1 MNLDGG
7 AYALTLFL
15 VGQVIKI
22 LFLTDRLFSGGCY
35 WHGAIFW
42 GRRQVKP
49 GESTTLVDI
58 CCETRMT
65 GLVLKRMTV
74 TPTETAP

>member
-22 LFLTDRLFSGGCY
+22 FLLTDRVFAGGCY
-35 WHGAIFW
+35 WHGALFW
-42 GRRQVKP
+42 GGRQVES

-58 CCETRMT
+58 CIETRMT
-65 GLVLKRMTV
+65 G
-74 TPTETAP
+74 